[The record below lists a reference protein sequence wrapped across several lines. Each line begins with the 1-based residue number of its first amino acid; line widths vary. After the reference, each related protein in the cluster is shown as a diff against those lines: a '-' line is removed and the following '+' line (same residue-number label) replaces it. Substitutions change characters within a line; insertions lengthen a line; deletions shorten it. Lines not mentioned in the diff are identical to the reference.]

1 MNYMISRDGQE
12 FGPYTLSDLQRYLA
26 SGEVL
31 ANDMARSEGMTEFL
45 PVSQI
50 VGTIPVPAT
59 MPAISLAPAVEYPD
73 PPNLHWGLVLLFEV
87 VTLGM
92 FSAAWG
98 LVLAFWLRKVAPGSR
113 SIYYYAV
120 YAASL
125 VGIFLTSMIQ
135 TASHTPDSGLLL
147 LLRIVS
153 VIFSLVARF
162 SMRDGLEDH
171 YNNVEPMGLSL
182 SGIMTF
188 FFATIYFQ
196 YHLNDIVRRKR
207 QDQAYLA
214 SA

>member
-73 PPNLHWGLVLLFEV
+73 PPNLHWGLVLLFSV

-98 LVLAFWLRKVAPGSR
+98 IVLSVWLRKVAPTR
-113 SIYYYAV
+113 NTLYYYSAYAV
-120 YAASL
+120 CLTGIYLVSMVQASTHTDQSL
-125 VGIFLTSMIQ
+125 PIAMLRVGSF
-135 TASHTPDSGLLL
+135 A
-147 LLRIVS
+147 
-153 VIFSLVARF
+153 FSLVARY